1 MIKIRFN
8 VRSIYFIFKPKPA
21 PVDGDMRSSLMAAIR
36 QAGGSGKLRSVSEKK
51 MESKKKKQ
59 VKISI
64 QISGTIFKC
73 QIL

>member
-1 MIKIRFN
+1 MIKKCN
-8 VRSIYFIFKPKPA
+8 AMSISFIFQPKPA

-64 QISGTIFKC
+64 PISETIFKR